1 MASAQKYAFSV
12 TVNTAYLPD
21 QSSPEQQQYAFAYTI
36 TITNVGLVAAQLI
49 SRHWIITDATGDIKE
64 VKGLGVVGAQPL
76 LEPRQQYEYTSG
88 CVLNTSAGSM
98 HGSYFCVAVDGEKFD
113 VEIPEFI
120 LSVPQVLH

>member
-12 TVNTAYLPD
+12 TVDTAYLPD
-21 QSSPEQQQYAFAYTI
+21 QSSPEQQQYVFAYTI
-36 TITNVGLVAAQLI
+36 TITNIGQVAAQLV
-49 SRHWIITDATGDIKE
+49 SRHWIITDAHGDIKE
-64 VKGLGVVGAQPL
+64 VKGLGIVGAQPL
-76 LEPRQQYEYTSG
+76 LEPKQQYEYTSG
-88 CVLNTSAGSM
+88 CVLNTTAGSM